1 MENQEAKVQA
11 ANLSLKNMNL
21 QKYYNARNPS
31 SEITKVMQSI
41 MTLLG
46 YKTDWYSVTRQIQSY
61 SFKTDLTNFRKDLI
75 SQTKISALKVF
86 VDDPEFNPD
95 QIRETDESVANLCQ
109 WVIAVYEYAVKFQTV
124 KSKKNELNS
133 QTKEQ
138 NKIMEALI
146 PQQEQLA
153 KLNDEI
159 AALETQHLSK

>member
-1 MENQEAKVQA
+1 MMENQESKVQA

-61 SFKTDLTNFRKDLI
+61 SFKTDLINFRKDLI

-95 QIRETDESVANLCQ
+95 
-109 WVIAVYEYAVKFQTV
+109 
-124 KSKKNELNS
+124 
-133 QTKEQ
+133 
-138 NKIMEALI
+138 
-146 PQQEQLA
+146 
-153 KLNDEI
+153 
-159 AALETQHLSK
+159 

>member
-1 MENQEAKVQA
+1 
-11 ANLSLKNMNL
+11 MNF

-31 SEITKVMQSI
+31 SEITKVMQSV

-95 QIRETDESVANLCQ
+95 
-109 WVIAVYEYAVKFQTV
+109 
-124 KSKKNELNS
+124 
-133 QTKEQ
+133 
-138 NKIMEALI
+138 
-146 PQQEQLA
+146 
-153 KLNDEI
+153 
-159 AALETQHLSK
+159 

>member
-1 MENQEAKVQA
+1 MENQESKVQA

-61 SFKTDLTNFRKDLI
+61 SFKTDLINFRKDLI

-95 QIRETDESVANLCQ
+95 
-109 WVIAVYEYAVKFQTV
+109 
-124 KSKKNELNS
+124 
-133 QTKEQ
+133 
-138 NKIMEALI
+138 
-146 PQQEQLA
+146 
-153 KLNDEI
+153 
-159 AALETQHLSK
+159 

>member
-75 SQTKISALKVF
+75 SQAKISALIVF
-86 VDDPEFNPD
+86 LDDPEFNPD
-95 QIRETDESVANLCQ
+95 
-109 WVIAVYEYAVKFQTV
+109 
-124 KSKKNELNS
+124 
-133 QTKEQ
+133 
-138 NKIMEALI
+138 
-146 PQQEQLA
+146 
-153 KLNDEI
+153 
-159 AALETQHLSK
+159 

>member
-31 SEITKVMQSI
+31 SEITKVMQSV

-61 SFKTDLTNFRKDLI
+61 SFKTDLINFRKDLI

-95 QIRETDESVANLCQ
+95 
-109 WVIAVYEYAVKFQTV
+109 
-124 KSKKNELNS
+124 
-133 QTKEQ
+133 
-138 NKIMEALI
+138 
-146 PQQEQLA
+146 
-153 KLNDEI
+153 
-159 AALETQHLSK
+159 

>member
-95 QIRETDESVANLCQ
+95 
-109 WVIAVYEYAVKFQTV
+109 
-124 KSKKNELNS
+124 
-133 QTKEQ
+133 
-138 NKIMEALI
+138 
-146 PQQEQLA
+146 
-153 KLNDEI
+153 
-159 AALETQHLSK
+159 

>member
-86 VDDPEFNPD
+86 VDDPEYNPD
-95 QIRETDESVANLCQ
+95 
-109 WVIAVYEYAVKFQTV
+109 
-124 KSKKNELNS
+124 
-133 QTKEQ
+133 
-138 NKIMEALI
+138 
-146 PQQEQLA
+146 
-153 KLNDEI
+153 
-159 AALETQHLSK
+159 